1 MSPCSGARVFRDKG
15 GVVGQG
21 GHIPSVQGLYLASL
35 GGTESAIGHC
45 AHGPA
50 SSGSVTCSTRRPF
63 WSKRIFQSFSSEVVN
78 IRASSRQWG
87 VVPAPVTHVNLE
99 RTRAP

>member
-1 MSPCSGARVFRDKG
+1 MQTNDHSMQVPSSIASSLRGSGPQGYTVVEFLAMSPCSGARVSRDKG
-15 GVVGQG
+15 GVVGGG

-50 SSGSVTCSTRRPF
+50 SSGSVTYRTRRPF
-63 WSKRIFQSFSSEVVN
+63 WSKRIF
-78 IRASSRQWG
+78 
-87 VVPAPVTHVNLE
+87 
-99 RTRAP
+99 